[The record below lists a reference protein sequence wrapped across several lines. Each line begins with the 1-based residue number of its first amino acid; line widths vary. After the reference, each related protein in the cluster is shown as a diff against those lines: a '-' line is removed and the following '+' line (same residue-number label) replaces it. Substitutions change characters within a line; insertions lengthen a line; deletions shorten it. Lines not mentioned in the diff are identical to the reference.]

1 VIRGLTDRLERRN
14 IVAGT
19 MFDPTDERG
28 TKPMIREDSG
38 EERGPPGF

>member
-1 VIRGLTDRLERRN
+1 LTDRLERKI

-19 MFDPTDERG
+19 MSEQTDERG
-28 TKPMIREDSG
+28 TKPMIREESG